1 MTHCIAAR
9 EVMQLFIL
17 KSQPQSSFPPADAGW
32 NCPQEA
38 CDKLPSL
45 VMWNVVP
52 VHQHP
57 ETWGTAL
64 YLLPYPLWDVQG
76 TFQFSSPGVLT
87 KQHGKNS
94 GGMNS
99 VWMNCTHSLFA
110 HTVWIVSVPDS
121 LKDLCKSCNTQTHPL
136 KQSLRCAIALFCSVR
151 LCRMHLLQSCLLHWD
166 LNLLL

>member
-17 KSQPQSSFPPADAGW
+17 KSQPQSSFPPAGAGW

-64 YLLPYPLWDVQG
+64 YLPPYPLWDAQG

-94 GGMNS
+94 GKEFTMKELHPQFI
-99 VWMNCTHSLFA
+99 CT
-110 HTVWIVSVPDS
+110 HTVWIASVPDS
-121 LKDLCKSCNTQTHPL
+121 LKDLCKSCNTQTRPL
-136 KQSLRCAIALFCSVR
+136 KQSLLEFTRISSFKVTFFLPS
-151 LCRMHLLQSCLLHWD
+151 ST
-166 LNLLL
+166 